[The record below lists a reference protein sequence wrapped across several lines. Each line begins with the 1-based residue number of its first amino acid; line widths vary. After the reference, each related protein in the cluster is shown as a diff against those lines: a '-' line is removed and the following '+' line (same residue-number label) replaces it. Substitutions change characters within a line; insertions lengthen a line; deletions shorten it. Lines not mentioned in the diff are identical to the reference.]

1 MSLPHVPPARPIT
14 VLVVDDE
21 DMLRHVV
28 CRGLGYEGFRTLEAH
43 SGEDAL
49 HLVDVAP
56 ADLID
61 LVITDV
67 VMSSMDGWELGRRLA
82 QKRPGVPVLYI
93 SAYPPGDIFHRGP
106 PSGGLPF
113 LQKPFNA
120 PELLAK
126 IGDLLGDRIGG
137 RPASPS

>member
-1 MSLPHVPPARPIT
+1 MSLPLVPSARPIT

-67 VMSSMDGWELGRRLA
+67 VMSSMDGWELGRRMA

-93 SAYPPGDIFHRGP
+93 SAYPPGDIFHRGQ
-106 PSGGLPF
+106 PSTALPF
-113 LQKPFNA
+113 LQKPFDA
-120 PELLAK
+120 LELLAK
-126 IGDLLGDRIGG
+126 IGEILGDCGG
-137 RPASPS
+137 RGPG